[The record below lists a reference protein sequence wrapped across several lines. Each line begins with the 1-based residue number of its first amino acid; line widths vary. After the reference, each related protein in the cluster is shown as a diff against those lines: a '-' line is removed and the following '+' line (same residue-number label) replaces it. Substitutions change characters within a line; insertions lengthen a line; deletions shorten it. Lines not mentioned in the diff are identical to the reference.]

1 MQVEMRDEGWS
12 RRADLEGALVL
23 AVDDEPVNLDFLQAV
38 LEPEGY
44 RILRAGDGEKAL
56 RAMDEYPVDL
66 VLLDILMPGM
76 HGVEVCRRIKTD
88 PRTAFVPVVMVTALD
103 STADRVR
110 SLEAGADDFLNKP
123 VDRQE
128 LLARVRSLLRLK
140 SMRDGLE
147 GAYQSMAS
155 VTTLSAFLL
164 RSSEESDA
172 LASEADRELAQ
183 TFLATSSDQRGPG
196 RIFLGHSTPPQG
208 ITGTLF
214 TATPHG
220 LEEQGRIYSHAVLK
234 AMGIPEEG
242 SGLEGSVACGVYTPE
257 GAGSEAAWV
266 SDGRNLVVASAYP
279 GAISAFDLEA
289 LKTFFL
295 NATFFQA
302 LSRRMQ
308 ETEEAFR
315 YTVQALARASE
326 VNDELTGE
334 HILRI
339 NLYAAFL
346 ASELGLPP
354 REVEVIGYSAQM
366 HDVGKIH
373 VHPDIIRKP
382 GPLTEEEWEIVKT
395 HCEAGAHILG
405 THPRLAVAAEIA
417 LTHHEK
423 FDGSGYPRGLRGEEI
438 PLSGRIV
445 AVCDVYDALRSRRS
459 YKEGLSHERAVEIIL
474 EGDGR
479 SVPEHFDPR
488 LLSIFR
494 SRHRRF
500 AEIYDSLAD

>member
-1 MQVEMRDEGWS
+1 MKERNEEEPRGMGPGE
-12 RRADLEGALVL
+12 ALVL

-38 LEPEGY
+38 LEPEGW
-44 RILRAGDGEKAL
+44 RVLRADGGRAAL
-56 RAMDEYPVDL
+56 RAMEEHPVDL
-66 VLLDILMPGM
+66 VLLDILMPDVD
-76 HGVEVCRRIKTD
+76 GVEVCRRIKGD

-103 STADRVR
+103 STADRVKA
-110 SLEAGADDFLNKP
+110 LEAGADDFLTKP

-140 SMRDGLE
+140 SMHDGLE
-147 GAYQSMAS
+147 GAYRSMTF
-155 VTTLSAFLL
+155 VTALSANLL
-164 RSSEESDA
+164 KGSEDYEPFSV
-172 LASEADRELAQ
+172 ETDRELAQ
-183 TFLATSSDQRGPG
+183 AFLATSGDQRGPR
-196 RIFLGHSTPPQG
+196 RIFLGRSTPPQG

-214 TATPHG
+214 TSKGDT
-220 LEEQGRIYSHAVLK
+220 LEEQDRIYSSAVLK
-234 AMGIPEEG
+234 AMGIPEEDALLAE
-242 SGLEGSVACGVYTPE
+242 GLACGIYRTE
-257 GAGSEAAWV
+257 GGGADAAWV
-266 SDGRNLVVASAYP
+266 SDGRRLVVASAYP
-279 GAISAFDLEA
+279 GPISHFDLEA

-295 NATFFQA
+295 DASFFQE
-302 LSRRMQ
+302 LSLRMQ

-315 YTVQALARASE
+315 YTIQALARASE

-346 ASELGLPP
+346 AAELGLPS
-354 REVEVIGYSAQM
+354 REAEVIGYSAQM

-382 GPLTEEEWEIVKT
+382 GALTPEEWEVMKT

-423 FDGSGYPRGLRGEEI
+423 WDGSGYPRGLEGEEI

-445 AVCDVYDALRSRRS
+445 AICDVYDALRSRRS

-494 SRHRRF
+494 SHHRRF
-500 AEIYDSLAD
+500 AEIYADLAD

>member
-1 MQVEMRDEGWS
+1 MERHGDSEAYKEAVEET
-12 RRADLEGALVL
+12 LVL

-44 RILRAGDGEKAL
+44 HVLRASDGEKAL
-56 RAMDEYPVDL
+56 RAMGEYDIDL

-76 HGVEVCRRIKTD
+76 DGVEVCRRIKED

-103 STADRVR
+103 STADRVKA
-110 SLEAGADDFLNKP
+110 LEAGADDFLNKP

-147 GAYQSMAS
+147 GAYRSMAS
-155 VTTLSAFLL
+155 VTTLSAHLL
-164 RSSEESDA
+164 KGSEESEV
-172 LASEADRELAQ
+172 LSLETDRELARA
-183 TFLATSSDQRGPG
+183 FLATSSEHRGPR
-196 RIFLGHSTPPQG
+196 RIFLGHSTPPHG

-214 TATPHG
+214 TGSGVG
-220 LEEQGRIYSHAVLK
+220 LEEQERIYSDTVLK
-234 AMGIPEEG
+234 AMGIPQESSRLRDG
-242 SGLEGSVACGVYTPE
+242 IACGVYAAE
-257 GAGSEAAWV
+257 GVGSEAAWV
-266 SDGRNLVVASAYP
+266 SDGHNLVVASAYP
-279 GAISAFDLEA
+279 GRISEFDLEA

-295 NATFFQA
+295 NASFFQA
-302 LSRRMQ
+302 LSRRIM

-315 YTVQALARASE
+315 YTIQALARASE

-346 ASELGLPP
+346 ASELGLPS

-382 GPLTEEEWEIVKT
+382 GALTPEEWEAMKT

-423 FDGSGYPRGLRGEEI
+423 WDGSGYPRGLEGESI

-445 AVCDVYDALRSRRS
+445 AICDVYDALRSRRS
-459 YKEGLSHERAVEIIL
+459 YKEGLPHERAVEIIL

-494 SRHRRF
+494 SCHQRF